1 MAIETVLVAVGR
13 GDEKESRLER
23 LAEVI
28 EEYHDAGAPDVV
40 LLHVF
45 GNDERDD
52 LVQQLDFDNP
62 ADADPDSVAR
72 RHAVTRKL
80 GEKLEAAGI
89 DYAVR
94 GEIHDDTAE
103 AVVRIADEIGADRII
118 TLGRTRTP
126 AGKVVFGSV
135 SQQILLHAHCPVTYV
150 GSV

>member
-13 GDEKESRLER
+13 GDDKETRLER

-28 EEYHDAGAPDVV
+28 EEYHDAAAPEVV

-45 GNDERDD
+45 GERERDD
-52 LVQQLDFDNP
+52 LVRQLDFDNP
-62 ADADPDSVAR
+62 ADADADAVAR
-72 RHAVTRKL
+72 RHAVTRDL
-80 GEKLEAAGI
+80 GGLLEAAGI
-89 DYAVR
+89 DYSVR
-94 GEIHDDTAE
+94 GEIDDDTAD
-103 AVVRIADEIGADRII
+103 AVVRIADDIGADRIV

-150 GSV
+150 GVE

>member
-1 MAIETVLVAVGR
+1 MAIDTVLVAVGR
-13 GDEKESRLER
+13 GDEKEARIER

-28 EEYHDAGAPDVV
+28 REYHDAAAPEFV

-45 GNDERDD
+45 GEEERDD
-52 LVQQLDFDNP
+52 LVRQLDFDQP
-62 ADADPDSVAR
+62 ADADADAVAR

-80 GEKLEAAGI
+80 GGLLDDAGVT
-89 DYAVR
+89 YTVR
-94 GEIHDDTAE
+94 GEIDDDTAD
-103 AVVRIADEIGADRII
+103 AVVRIADEVGADRII

-150 GSV
+150 GSA